1 MDFTKT
7 FLVFLRTK
15 IWQQSYTKFPQIWC
29 AEKNVQL
36 CWPPGIYGRA
46 KKTKPLWC
54 RRHLVFSL
62 AVPRQCCSACVVC
75 AILQCWSP
83 PRPTIHLQTP
93 STTHVQAVDK
103 SSLTNFYE
111 ISPGYFF
118 ETPEDLRDKPYN
130 MKMQVKFV
138 MATAR
143 DSFLVCAEAA
153 IPNHFWTIT
162 AHSSLHLLLT
172 SEQ

>member
-1 MDFTKT
+1 MYNF
-7 FLVFLRTK
+7 V
-15 IWQQSYTKFPQIWC
+15 
-29 AEKNVQL
+29 
-36 CWPPGIYGRA
+36 G
-46 KKTKPLWC
+46 
-54 RRHLVFSL
+54 HLVFTEGLKKPNRCDVEGTWSL
-62 AVPRQCCSACVVC
+62 VLRCQDSAAVPASYVPFSNADRHRD
-75 AILQCWSP
+75 L
-83 PRPTIHLQTP
+83 L
-93 STTHVQAVDK
+93 STCKHHQPLMYK

-138 MATAR
+138 MSTAR

-153 IPNHFWTIT
+153 IPNHFSTIT
-162 AHSSLHLLLT
+162 AHCSLHLLLT